1 MLNRLIIIKEI
12 PLAAVLLFCS
22 CTSRK
27 NNSVVVVAKEPLY
40 KAMVVQR
47 SKQDSAWGYII
58 LHNNRQM
65 IRQFSIPAMNGNK
78 AFDSEQQAAA
88 VGELVAEKLNHAQR
102 PGISKH
108 ELDSLGIIQLTHAT
122 QEK

>member
-1 MLNRLIIIKEI
+1 M
-12 PLAAVLLFCS
+12 V
-22 CTSRK
+22 
-27 NNSVVVVAKEPLY
+27 KEPLY
-40 KAMVVQR
+40 KVMLAQR
-47 SKQDSAWGYII
+47 NEQDSAWGYII

-65 IRQFSIPAMNGNK
+65 IRQFAIPAMDGNK
-78 AFDSEQQAAA
+78 AFDSKQQAAA

-108 ELDSLGIIQLTHAT
+108 ELDSLGITQLTHAT

>member
-1 MLNRLIIIKEI
+1 MLNRLITIKQI
-12 PLAAVLLFCS
+12 PLAAVLLLCS
-22 CTSRK
+22 CAARQNTP
-27 NNSVVVVAKEPLY
+27 VADVAKAPLY
-40 KAMVVQR
+40 TVMVVQR
-47 SKQDSAWGYII
+47 SEQDSAWGYII
-58 LHNNRQM
+58 LHNNQQM
-65 IRQFSIPAMNGNK
+65 IRQFSIPAMDGNK

-88 VGELVAEKLNHAQR
+88 VGELVAKKLNHAQR